1 MPFGKNK
8 ALAMPRPKKTKVAAR
23 EEAPENTDDT
33 GITGVEVPLPVP
45 ACPEQPLAPSP
56 GRLKRKHAQDECDEL
71 RIEFLAAQEL
81 DADASK
87 ELTMQERLYE
97 AKMKRIDK
105 SQAGKRHGS
114 PFGELERIYK
124 AALALSDARW
134 KREIA
139 ESSANNAEA
148 NWLAQQCAVLRLE
161 NAKLRRVMRANG
173 VRAP

>member
-1 MPFGKNK
+1 
-8 ALAMPRPKKTKVAAR
+8 
-23 EEAPENTDDT
+23 
-33 GITGVEVPLPVP
+33 
-45 ACPEQPLAPSP
+45 
-56 GRLKRKHAQDECDEL
+56 
-71 RIEFLAAQEL
+71 
-81 DADASK
+81 
-87 ELTMQERLYE
+87 MQERLYQ
-97 AKMKRIDK
+97 AKMKRIEK

-161 NAKLRRVMRANG
+161 NAKLHRVLRENR
-173 VRAP
+173 VRVR

>member
-8 ALAMPRPKKTKVAAR
+8 ALAVPRPKKKKVAAR
-23 EEAPENTDDT
+23 EEAPESTDDT
-33 GITGVEVPLPVP
+33 GITGVELPLPVP
-45 ACPEQPLAPSP
+45 ARPEQPLAPSP
-56 GRLKRKHAQDECDEL
+56 GRHKRKHAQDECDEL
-71 RIEFLAAQEL
+71 HIEFSAAQAL
-81 DADASK
+81 DAEASK
-87 ELTMQERLYE
+87 ELTMQERLYQ
-97 AKMKRIDK
+97 AKMERIEK

-134 KREIA
+134 KREIV

-161 NAKLRRVMRANG
+161 NAKLHRVLRENR
-173 VRAP
+173 VRVR

>member
-8 ALAMPRPKKTKVAAR
+8 ALAVQRPKKKKVAAR
-23 EEAPENTDDT
+23 EEAPESTDDT
-33 GITGVEVPLPVP
+33 GITGVELPLPVP
-45 ACPEQPLAPSP
+45 ARPEQPLAPSP
-56 GRLKRKHAQDECDEL
+56 GRHKRKHAQDECDEL
-71 RIEFLAAQEL
+71 HIEFSAAQAL
-81 DADASK
+81 DAEASR
-87 ELTMQERLYE
+87 ELTMQERLYQ
-97 AKMKRIDK
+97 AKMKRIEK

-134 KREIA
+134 KQEIA

-161 NAKLRRVMRANG
+161 NAKLHRVLRENR
-173 VRAP
+173 VRVR

>member
-8 ALAMPRPKKTKVAAR
+8 ALAMPRPKKKKVAAR
-23 EEAPENTDDT
+23 EEAPESTDDT
-33 GITGVEVPLPVP
+33 GISGVEVPLPVS
-45 ACPEQPLAPSP
+45 AHVELPLAPSP
-56 GRLKRKHAQDECDEL
+56 GQPKRKQAQVECDKLHMEFEAWHQLDVKAEKEL
-71 RIEFLAAQEL
+71 R
-81 DADASK
+81 
-87 ELTMQERLYE
+87 MQERLYK
-97 AKMKRIDK
+97 AKQTRIEK

-161 NAKLRRVMRANG
+161 NAKLHRVIRANG